1 LEFLRDVTT
10 GAGRSIIQRC
20 MTNEELLLGT
30 PLDQLPDLHK
40 PDDKWIGG
48 RLKVPH
54 EFKTRISA
62 KLQRKL
68 KRKRKHGFYNPG
80 DEIWMHFKPDGG
92 ALQDW
97 RVIHKCTTRQLEQQ
111 EAGDDSVQPDDKPET
126 AGKPEA
132 QTDGAEDEKWLGQH
146 PALRTEDQ

>member
-30 PLDQLPDLHK
+30 PLDQVPDLHK

-80 DEIWMHFKPDGG
+80 DEIWMHFKPDG
-92 ALQDW
+92 
-97 RVIHKCTTRQLEQQ
+97 
-111 EAGDDSVQPDDKPET
+111 VQPDDKPET

-132 QTDGAEDEKWLGQH
+132 QTDGAEDEKWLGQY